1 MSKTWK
7 RGVSSSHGTSRGAS
21 LEYSVSSVHSVSGPW
36 GYGGVRAP
44 RPGAALAESR
54 RVDAPT
60 CGGRC
65 ESPRSRSPPK
75 RVPEVIS

>member
-7 RGVSSSHGTSRGAS
+7 RGVTPSHGTSRGAS

-44 RPGAALAESR
+44 KPGAALAESR

-60 CGGRC
+60 YAGRW
-65 ESPRSRSPPK
+65 ESPRSRAG
-75 RVPEVIS
+75 